1 MPPRLT
7 GTLEKL
13 TTDLQARPS
22 FVRSTDKSV
31 LLIFSKKKRF
41 LSSASTPPHSRAA
54 RSRNALAMTDTELN
68 DIASAATTGLSTIP
82 KLG

>member
-31 LLIFSKKKRF
+31 LLIFFKKE
-41 LSSASTPPHSRAA
+41 
-54 RSRNALAMTDTELN
+54 ALPFFRKHAPSQPRRTQPQRISN
-68 DIASAATTGLSTIP
+68 DGH
-82 KLG
+82 